1 MMLNHLGLDCLLPDD
16 DYLIAIKIWSLLL
29 PCIFAVDSESSAK
42 AHSQL
47 LVRQRVI
54 FLVAGSSLVALYF
67 YPQARQGLFKCFYK
81 LYQKVK
87 LSTSPASNQ
96 CFFE

>member
-29 PCIFAVDSESSAK
+29 PYIFVVDSESRAK
-42 AHSQL
+42 RHSQL

-54 FLVAGSSLVALYF
+54 FLVAGSILVALFF
-67 YPQARQGLFKCFYK
+67 YVQAGQGFDGVHKEMSSIFAD
-81 LYQKVK
+81 Q
-87 LSTSPASNQ
+87 
-96 CFFE
+96 

>member
-16 DYLIAIKIWSLLL
+16 DYLIEIKIWSLPL
-29 PCIFAVDSESSAK
+29 PCIFVDSESRAK

-54 FLVAGSSLVALYF
+54 FLVAGSSLVALF
-67 YPQARQGLFKCFYK
+67 FCAQAGQGFAGVHKEMSSIFAD
-81 LYQKVK
+81 Q
-87 LSTSPASNQ
+87 
-96 CFFE
+96 